1 MVLFNLFSCDESSYP
16 SILRVHNAQLAPFIG
31 RKVTLD
37 GDTTKTYTVGRQ
49 VLGAF
54 YDLQPCSD
62 AFTTVFTIKS
72 IKYNGQEYLLSNQT
86 SSIVNNVNPT
96 RYYDYLNDA
105 VGTYAISTG
114 NPSEI
119 SIPFCG
125 FSQFLSTVVQS
136 LGIPVIVDKVHKDL
150 FSNPVVYENFANLYG
165 GEFDI
170 NDYENITIEKRE
182 EDSFEFTY
190 SYFNN
195 TSNPCSTTSNNN
207 KDIRCVF
214 DGVQLNQYVDGIE
227 FSSYPRWTWDHKSFA
242 PSSFIIGGVEQIPT
256 EASSCAIVSSS
267 FNTIVEF
274 TDCGVDDCCDS
285 LSFTDAS
292 TVLNT
297 FDGHSVFGYRL
308 IRVIRPDGTVYEYSS
323 AASDDPDSIIQVLS
337 TSNNNSFTY
346 QFQSTD
352 TDGVWE
358 VQLYDFPE
366 WDNTVMYNAAYGIV
380 VHQNDVLY
388 ICKES
393 NTNVSPEDDTDNVY
407 WEPYTLDDTTLDTR
421 YGESIKKVVLCI
433 SLIGCYRKMI
443 EDALCSDDANP
454 CAPLCD
460 NKLLMQAT
468 KVRVIWDAILKAE
481 CNNDFDRVKEL
492 VDMWKSSCSCVN
504 C

>member
-37 GDTTKTYTVGRQ
+37 GDLNKVYTVGRQ
-49 VLGAF
+49 VLCAF
-54 YDLQPCSD
+54 EDYLPCND
-62 AFTTVFTIKS
+62 AFTTAFKLKS
-72 IKYNGQEYLLSNQT
+72 VKYNGQEYLLSNQAL
-86 SSIVNNVNPT
+86 SVVNNNNNS
-96 RYYDYLNDA
+96 RYYDYRVDYLD
-105 VGTYAISTG
+105 TYILSSGSPTEVAIQKTA
-114 NPSEI
+114 
-119 SIPFCG
+119 
-125 FSQFLSTVVQS
+125 FSQFLKVVVIS
-136 LGIPVIVDKVHKDL
+136 LGIPVVIDKVEKSL
-150 FSNPVVYENFANLYG
+150 FNNLISYANSASLSG
-165 GEFDI
+165 GEFDTI
-170 NDYENITIEKRE
+170 DYENITVEKRE

-195 TSNPCSTTSNNN
+195 TPNSCAHKNNN
-207 KDIRCVF
+207 NLDIRCVF
-214 DGVQLNQYVDGIE
+214 DGVTVKQYIDGVE
-227 FSSYPRWTWDHKSFA
+227 QTSFKMWTWDHKTFS
-242 PSSFIIGGVEQIPT
+242 PTSTITGLVQQTPT
-256 EASSCAIVSSS
+256 EADYCAVVSAS

-274 TDCGVDDCCDS
+274 VDCGVNDCCDT
-285 LSFTDAS
+285 LSFKDAS
-292 TVLNT
+292 TLLNT
-297 FDGHSVFGYRL
+297 FDGHDAFGYRL

-323 AASDDPDSIIQVLS
+323 AASDNPDETIQVLS
-337 TSNNNSFTY
+337 IFNPNTFNY

-358 VQLYDFPE
+358 VQLYNFPE
-366 WDNTVMYNAAYGIV
+366 WDNSIMYNAAYGIV
-380 VHQNDVLY
+380 VHKNDVLY
-388 ICKES
+388 LCTQS
-393 NTNVSPEDDTDNVY
+393 NVNVSPQDDTSNIY